1 MSTPCDTLGIRKAA
15 EPLRSNGAN
24 AEPGVARPAKFS
36 PGAPCYVPVFF
47 QLNFIVIYA
56 SIARMDLLKK
66 LEDCALRYEEV
77 QRLVMDPDLAKDQK
91 KYKDTMR
98 ENGYLSEICSLYDE
112 YKKILQGIKD
122 ATEMITAEDDQE
134 MKEMARDELRAL
146 EERKP
151 VLEEEIKLKL
161 IPPDPLDEK
170 NIILEIRSAAG
181 GDEATLFVRDI
192 WEMYTHLADR
202 RGWKTETMEAQ
213 ETEVGGFNRIVTSI
227 SGKFVYGT
235 LRWESGVH
243 RVQRVPATE
252 SQGRLQTSTVTVAV
266 LPEAEE
272 TEIDIKPGDVRIDVM
287 RAGGPGGQCVNTT
300 DSAVRLTHIP
310 TGIVVI
316 QQDEKSQIKNKE
328 KAFRVLR
335 ARLFD
340 FEESKKQSERAGVRK
355 SMVGSGARSE
365 KIRTY
370 NYPQDRVTDHRINY
384 SQHNLPSF
392 MMGEMDDML
401 DALNVYAKEEQ
412 LKADISELANA

>member
-1 MSTPCDTLGIRKAA
+1 L
-15 EPLRSNGAN
+15 
-24 AEPGVARPAKFS
+24 
-36 PGAPCYVPVFF
+36 
-47 QLNFIVIYA
+47 
-56 SIARMDLLKK
+56 
-66 LEDCALRYEEV
+66 
-77 QRLVMDPDLAKDQK
+77 
-91 KYKDTMR
+91 
-98 ENGYLSEICSLYDE
+98 
-112 YKKILQGIKD
+112 
-122 ATEMITAEDDQE
+122 
-134 MKEMARDELRAL
+134 
-146 EERKP
+146 
-151 VLEEEIKLKL
+151 
-161 IPPDPLDEK
+161 
-170 NIILEIRSAAG
+170 RSAAG
-181 GDEATLFVRDI
+181 GDEATLFVRDL
-192 WEMYTHLADR
+192 WEMYCHLADKK
-202 RGWKTETMEAQ
+202 GWKTEVMEAQ
-213 ETEVGGFNRIVTSI
+213 ETEVGGFNKIVTSI

-272 TEIDIKPGDVRIDVM
+272 TEIQIKDGDVRIDVM

-340 FEESKKQSERAGVRK
+340 LEESKKQAERAAARS

-384 SQHNLPSF
+384 SQHNLPGF
-392 MMGEMDDML
+392 MMGDMDDML

-412 LKADISELANA
+412 LKADVTGLSN

>member
-1 MSTPCDTLGIRKAA
+1 MI
-15 EPLRSNGAN
+15 
-24 AEPGVARPAKFS
+24 
-36 PGAPCYVPVFF
+36 
-47 QLNFIVIYA
+47 
-56 SIARMDLLKK
+56 KK
-66 LEDCALRYEEV
+66 LEDLSRRFVEV
-77 QRLVMDPDLAKDQK
+77 TAMVADPELVRDQK
-91 KYKDTMR
+91 KYKEVMR
-98 ENGYLSEICSLYDE
+98 ENQHLSELMALYDD
-112 YKKILQGIKD
+112 YKAVLKGI
-122 ATEMITAEDDQE
+122 EDDTVLVTQEDDHE
-134 MKEMARDELRAL
+134 MKELAREELKEL

-151 VLEEEIKLKL
+151 RLEEEIKLKL

-181 GDEATLFVRDI
+181 GDEASLFVRDL
-192 WEMYTHLADR
+192 WEMYCHLAER
-202 RGWKTETMEAQ
+202 KGWKTETMEAQ
-213 ETEVGGFNRIVTSI
+213 ETEVGGFNKIVTSI

-252 SQGRLQTSTVTVAV
+252 AQGRIQTSTATVAV

-272 TEIDIKPGDVRIDVM
+272 TEIDIRPEDVRVDVM

-316 QQDEKSQIKNKE
+316 QQDEKSQVKNKA

-340 FEESKKQSERAGVRK
+340 LEESKKQAERADARK
-355 SMVGSGARSE
+355 SMVGTGARSE

-370 NYPQDRVTDHRINY
+370 NFPQDRVTDHRINL
-384 SQHNLPSF
+384 SLHNLPGF
-392 MMGEMDDML
+392 MMGNMDDLL

-412 LKADISELANA
+412 LRDVSELGEK

>member
-1 MSTPCDTLGIRKAA
+1 
-15 EPLRSNGAN
+15 
-24 AEPGVARPAKFS
+24 
-36 PGAPCYVPVFF
+36 
-47 QLNFIVIYA
+47 
-56 SIARMDLLKK
+56 MDLIKK
-66 LEDCALRYEEV
+66 LDELSERYKEV
-77 QRLVMDPDLAKDQK
+77 SQLITDPNLLKDQK

-98 ENGYLSEICSLYDE
+98 ENQYLSTLMELYDE
-112 YKKILQGIKD
+112 YKKVLSGIED
-122 ATEMITAEDDQE
+122 AKMMITAEDDPE
-134 MKEMARDELRAL
+134 MKEMAREELKEL
-146 EERKP
+146 EEKQP
-151 VLEEEIKLKL
+151 KLEDQIKLKL

-181 GDEATLFVRDI
+181 GDEASLFVRDL
-192 WEMYTHLADR
+192 WEMYCHLADR
-202 RGWKTETMEAQ
+202 KGWKTETMEAQ
-213 ETEVGGFNRIVTSI
+213 ETEVGGFNKIVTSI

-243 RVQRVPATE
+243 RVQRVPVTE
-252 SQGRLQTSTVTVAV
+252 AQGRLQTSTATVAV

-272 TEIDIKPGDVRIDVM
+272 TEIDIKPEDVRVDVM

-316 QQDEKSQIKNKE
+316 QQDEKSQIKNKA

-340 FEESKKQSERAGVRK
+340 LEESKKQAERADARK

-370 NYPQDRVTDHRINY
+370 NFPQDRVTDHRINL
-384 SQHNLPSF
+384 SLHNLPGF
-392 MMGEMDDML
+392 MMGNMDEML
-401 DALNVYAKEEQ
+401 DALNVYANEE
-412 LKADISELANA
+412 KFNEN